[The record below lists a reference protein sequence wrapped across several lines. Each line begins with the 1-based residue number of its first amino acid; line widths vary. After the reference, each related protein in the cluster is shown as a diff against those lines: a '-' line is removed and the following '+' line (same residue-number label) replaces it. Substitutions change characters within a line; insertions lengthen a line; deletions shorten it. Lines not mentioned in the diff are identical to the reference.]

1 MIRHWHAR
9 GSILVSRPLFPSAG
23 QPELIRPGGLG
34 GFNWWKMVKLSG
46 YGSIPINTSGG
57 LTSINP
63 SYFDVNK
70 RGTRFWPIPWWF
82 LTYLGW
88 EWWEFCGDAQ
98 WLSFCDGDGVKPPAQ
113 ACLSMGRFEDP
124 SILDS
129 SHGCML
135 LSCGLVTYPDN
146 PSIRI
151 YIPIVR
157 SPNIEWM
164 TINHI

>member
-70 RGTRFWPIPWWF
+70 RGTRFWPIPGDFWLIWDENDENFVAMPNDFHFVMGMEWSHQPRHVCQWVALKTRRFWTPVTVVCYYLVVWW
-82 LTYLGW
+82 LTQTIHQFG
-88 EWWEFCGDAQ
+88 F
-98 WLSFCDGDGVKPPAQ
+98 
-113 ACLSMGRFEDP
+113 
-124 SILDS
+124 I
-129 SHGCML
+129 
-135 LSCGLVTYPDN
+135 YPL
-146 PSIRI
+146 
-151 YIPIVR
+151 
-157 SPNIEWM
+157 
-164 TINHI
+164 